1 MTPDDPRHGTYAG
14 YTAGCRVECCRAAA
28 RLYHKVR
35 ELEALRG
42 IPRMV
47 SSRGARRRVQ
57 ALACVGWS
65 AYDVA
70 AYQGKA
76 GEWTRQVLMRDM
88 IFRST
93 HEAIVEA
100 YEALSMRKPTGTPQI
115 VARTKNRAA
124 RLGWV
129 PPLAWGDIDNDPE
142 PPVVVAEDHVDEVLV
157 QRILD
162 GERLPANPAER
173 AEAIRRWTTAG
184 RPLSELERITGWN
197 TARELRRA
205 NEGKAA

>member
-28 RLYHKVR
+28 RMYHKVR

-76 GEWTRQVLMRDM
+76 GEWTRQVLMRDT

-93 HEAIVEA
+93 HEAIVGV
-100 YEALSMRKPTGTPQI
+100 YEALSMRKPTGNPQI

-124 RLGWV
+124 RLGWL
-129 PPLAWGDIDNDPE
+129 PPLAWDDIDNDPE
-142 PPVVVAEDHVDEVLV
+142 PPSSEPVEVDEVLV
-157 QRILD
+157 ERILC
-162 GERLPANPAER
+162 GERLAATQEEKAEVVR
-173 AEAIRRWTTAG
+173 LWLASG
-184 RPLSELERITGWN
+184 RPLKQLEKQTGWN
-197 TARELRRA
+197 GNRERLRATREVA
-205 NEGKAA
+205 